1 MTKIEIINEMYN
13 VINNNADVFEYP
25 HKHMTEYY
33 ADKVRTT
40 KKAELEQWLAKLNA
54 MVEEAN
60 EAKTVETEVENDT
73 EYVAEP
79 KATKKD
85 ILMGLHKNGEVKCDL
100 ATAEVLATEGFI
112 EIEDYEDGVL
122 YGDIYP
128 YGIYDAMFNKYECD
142 IMDMLEYDGWVDE
155 VDNEVFINLV
165 DRGYVSAAEYLGD
178 NNWKGETDND
188 NILTDFCKRWDNKLN
203 EAA

>member
-60 EAKTVETEVENDT
+60 EAKTVENDT

-85 ILMGLHKNGEVKCDL
+85 IIMGLHEKGEVKCDL
-100 ATAEVLATEGFI
+100 ATAEALANEDFI
-112 EIEDYEDGVL
+112 IMENYEDGVL
-122 YGDIYP
+122 YGNLSYAIIDELIESGAYLGYVIDK
-128 YGIYDAMFNKYECD
+128 YGGFNHSELD
-142 IMDMLEYDGWVDE
+142 SVMDMFDHGYVSSIEYDGEGNWLAE
-155 VDNEVFINLV
+155 V
-165 DRGYVSAAEYLGD
+165 
-178 NNWKGETDND
+178 NWD